1 MALTLAVPSLFQL
14 VFRKSYGDCTAIL
27 PSTPVAESRSRMG
40 EKIFKLAVGPS
51 EKSPV
56 PFITF
61 LPPVRFATTAQL
73 SQSVCPVIAN
83 RSRPPIENVERGSVA
98 VAVHASLQ
106 SVEDLWLALYLRM
119 L

>member
-1 MALTLAVPSLFQL
+1 M
-14 VFRKSYGDCTAIL
+14 
-27 PSTPVAESRSRMG
+27 PSTQQVDPLQVGWRLHNNFSFKLPSRMG
-40 EKIFKLAVGPS
+40 KKNFKLSVGPS

-83 RSRPPIENVERGSVA
+83 RSRPPIENVERRSVA
-98 VAVHASLQ
+98 VAVHASSQ